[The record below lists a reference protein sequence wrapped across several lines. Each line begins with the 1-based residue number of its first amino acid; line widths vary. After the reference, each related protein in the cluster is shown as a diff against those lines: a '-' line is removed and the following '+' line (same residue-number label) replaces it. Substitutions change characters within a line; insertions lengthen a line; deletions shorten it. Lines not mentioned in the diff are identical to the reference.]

1 MYLAVFWEYLYLSNC
16 PRNIPPPPLCI
27 PAVDGESTEWRPRR
41 ASDSGRPCVTGECE
55 AGRGPEEGR
64 SEDDLQF
71 WDFCTPASLEALQ
84 QGGDTEAEA
93 VTLPAN
99 LGDSGSGYN
108 PGGGRRYYHGEDIM
122 FIARVGLAP
131 ARGLLAGGRVL
142 RGGVPRHDGG
152 AGRQGPP
159 QLRSV
164 RPRAGL
170 LLLQPPGANNYR
182 IFTIT

>member
-1 MYLAVFWEYLYLSNC
+1 M
-16 PRNIPPPPLCI
+16 
-27 PAVDGESTEWRPRR
+27 
-41 ASDSGRPCVTGECE
+41 TGECE

-159 QLRSV
+159 QLRSD